1 LDKPAKTKLINDI
14 ENRLDDFFGEQNE
27 APPSSE
33 THCSIEKLKS
43 AVLSI
48 DWEITD
54 ACLTD
59 LIDQAEVLLP
69 QFKTDPIAHAL
80 LRMLRALGR
89 YIRKH
94 KAQAHQDA
102 IKRVMSVF
110 ASFEMMAENSQ
121 LEGHQKKRIVAKE
134 IQAFKKLK
142 EQIEAQKK
150 QSTAAPAQGR
160 GGVEASGIAALLEH
174 DQFKQAMLE
183 VEERLNSEVR
193 SLRNQLA
200 SLQKELDALRKA

>member
-1 LDKPAKTKLINDI
+1 MDKSIKTKLINDI
-14 ENRLDDFFGEQNE
+14 ENRLNDFFGEQGE
-27 APPSSE
+27 PPPVAESRHSL
-33 THCSIEKLKS
+33 EKLKS

-54 ACLTD
+54 ACLSD
-59 LIDQAEVLLP
+59 LIDQTEALLP
-69 QFKTDPIAHAL
+69 QFKADPIPHTL

-110 ASFEMMAENSQ
+110 ASFEMLAEDNR
-121 LEGHQKKRIVAKE
+121 LEEQQKKRIVAKE

-142 EQIEAQKK
+142 EQIEAQK
-150 QSTAAPAQGR
+150 QPAFAPAQEQGD
-160 GGVEASGIAALLEH
+160 VESAPIEH
-174 DQFKQAMLE
+174 HQFRQAMLE
-183 VEERLNSEVR
+183 LEERLSTEVQ
-193 SLRNQLA
+193 SLKSQLA
-200 SLQKELDALRKA
+200 SLQRELDALRKR